1 AYRDGADPRWF
12 DGTHYFCCT
21 QCTGGKQ
28 AGKIFSDWNG
38 WARVSAS
45 SSLQRASRSSRRTTG
60 RRADANSIPNA
71 AFGCAAFGCAADN
84 RGATAGTRTADN
96 LRPGSRDAE
105 GCAGCRD
112 TSSANA
118 GTNRRASVAPN
129 PDESPTDAGCRR
141 RRFGAG
147 RCEDFVS
154 HGVNRAAARERESD
168 DSAERLSRSITGG
181 VSRSLSP

>member
-1 AYRDGADPRWF
+1 DVDPVCF
-12 DGTHYFCCT
+12 VGDHYFCCT
-21 QCTGGKQ
+21 QCTGGTQ
-28 AGKIFSDWNG
+28 AVEIFSVGNG

-60 RRADANSIPNA
+60 RCADANSIPNA
-71 AFGCAAFGCAADN
+71 AFGCAADN
-84 RGATAGTRTADN
+84 RGANAGTRTADN

-129 PDESPTDAGCRR
+129 PDESPTDA
-141 RRFGAG
+141 
-147 RCEDFVS
+147 
-154 HGVNRAAARERESD
+154 
-168 DSAERLSRSITGG
+168 
-181 VSRSLSP
+181 